1 MEINSTNTTYCGFYF
16 DKCKTQNI
24 QGHAE
29 GDVENL
35 LTNFT
40 FPSHQCQR
48 FNLDLMLLL
57 SEDYALRDYV
67 HCDIVLRSDTEVGG
81 SNPLCDGGGAR
92 SLDLALR

>member
-40 FPSHQCQR
+40 FPSHQCQC
-48 FNLDLMLLL
+48 FNLDLMLLC
-57 SEDYALRDYV
+57 EDYALRDSPSIAILSS
-67 HCDIVLRSDTEVGG
+67 DLILRSGVQTHCATGEEPGL
-81 SNPLCDGGGAR
+81 ST
-92 SLDLALR
+92 